1 MISSVKKEMEQMKFS
16 STADET
22 ETWTNH
28 VRKLVLSTKTE
39 AINTLWSSN
48 STSTYILNRNA
59 KIIYKNV
66 YSSITYNSQKLEITP
81 MSIDY

>member
-1 MISSVKKEMEQMKFS
+1 MISTVKKEMEQMKFS

-39 AINTLWSSN
+39 AINTL
-48 STSTYILNRNA
+48 
-59 KIIYKNV
+59 
-66 YSSITYNSQKLEITP
+66 
-81 MSIDY
+81 